1 MEASNKE
8 NQDNITTESNDT
20 KNRNDMSKNNNHSE
34 QNQEPEMKI
43 KTEEEKND
51 DLNQDK
57 QGETAKVD
65 KIFNEGTKD
74 NQKDGNGKKET
85 KPKKKLLVL
94 NKKPKPITNWMKK
107 FQTIKGILKIL

>member
-1 MEASNKE
+1 MQDKE
-8 NQDNITTESNDT
+8 NQDDITSKPNDT
-20 KNRNDMSKNNNHSE
+20 KNRNDLSKNINHSE
-34 QNQEPEMKI
+34 QNQEPEKKI
-43 KTEEEKND
+43 KPEEGTND
-51 DLNQDK
+51 DLSQGK

-65 KIFNEGTKD
+65 KIINEGTKE
-74 NQKDGNGKKET
+74 NQKNGKKVI